1 MKVRTHFL
9 QSLTDMA
16 SQWLLNAKTD
26 AFYEQYFTFD
36 ISTGLLGK
44 QVWKLQ
50 LQARL
55 SDILTDIK

>member
-1 MKVRTHFL
+1 MPN
-9 QSLTDMA
+9 S
-16 SQWLLNAKTD
+16 D
-26 AFYEQYFTFD
+26 AFYEQYLTFD